1 MISLPQKSH
10 LFNTIPGRTAA
21 AIFLLE
27 NARHFSFVATP
38 ATTDLL
44 EFSSRQD
51 EGKNPP
57 LAFRAWKALDS
68 EWKIKTVSLDDSQRK
83 LAWIIGY
90 HLRHSKIVSEKLR
103 AESELIA
110 EATLVADL
118 LLVSEDSPLYKID
131 YRELALETR
140 LLGLSPTII
149 CTPSFLRENLS
160 E

>member
-1 MISLPQKSH
+1 M
-10 LFNTIPGRTAA
+10 
-21 AIFLLE
+21 
-27 NARHFSFVATP
+27 ATP

-44 EFSSRQD
+44 EFSSRQN
-51 EGKNPP
+51 EGKNSP
-57 LAFRAWKALDS
+57 LAFRAWQALDS

-90 HLRHSKIVSEKLR
+90 HLRHSKIVSEKFR
-103 AESELIA
+103 TESELIA
-110 EATLVADL
+110 EATLVAD